1 MKTQIQEA
9 HISAYKAALRAQ
21 RKALCTSH
29 VSAYRAFCV
38 KHRHGF
44 ASALRFPLTPSELYA
59 QRKERESDDR
69 FDKKHGVINN
79 MRQHLAE
86 LDFAEARKAN
96 HPKPT
101 PARVTTVHRTPRA
114 RRHGEGSRSSAASGD
129 GNSDPEPDPER
140 RAQPLSLHDQASL
153 ADLLKISKKSVQN
166 ILSKTPWLLPP
177 AIQIPGAR
185 GPRWTPQAVQAW
197 LADRPAHTVK
207 PAPKAASRKVG
218 RPRIALAA
226 IARAAGKVGAA

>member
-44 ASALRFPLTPSELYA
+44 ASAIRFPLTPRELYA
-59 QRKERESDDR
+59 QRKERESEAR
-69 FDKKHGVINN
+69 SNKKAGVITNI
-79 MRQHLAE
+79 MQHLAE
-86 LDFAEARKAN
+86 MDLAETRKAN
-96 HPKPT
+96 PKPT
-101 PARVTTVHRTPRA
+101 PARVVAIRRTPRA

-129 GNSDPEPDPER
+129 GNPDSDDPEPER
-140 RAQPLSLHDQASL
+140 RQPLQLLNQQAF
-153 ADLLKISKKSVQN
+153 ADLLVIDKHTLQN
-166 ILSKTPWLLPP
+166 IFSKTPWLLPV
-177 AIQIPGAR
+177 AVSIPGAR

-197 LADRPAHTVK
+197 LENRPAHSSAK
-207 PAPKAASRKVG
+207 PIPQPAKNKVG

-226 IARAAGKVGAA
+226 VAGVQS